1 MINIDNLRQILD
13 GFIGVIPRI
22 VGALIIFI
30 IGFIIAKIVR
40 RLVLETLKKLQIDRF
55 ADIINNSDFLANS
68 KFKVFPSLILSSIIY
83 YFMLLIFLVA
93 ATDILGIQALSSLI
107 SDIINW
113 IPNLVTAL
121 AILMIGFILAD
132 SLKKTVVSTCK
143 NLGIPSASFIGD
155 ALFYFILINVV
166 ISALGQAK
174 VNTQFIGTN
183 ISILIAGLSLAFAIG
198 YGLASKDVVANF
210 LVSFYSKEKIKVGQK
225 VRIDDSEGTIIDLD
239 KTSLTLDC
247 NDRTVVIPLNKLAKG
262 KIEIFNKQ

>member
-1 MINIDNLRQILD
+1 MINIDNLKQILD
-13 GFIGVIPRI
+13 GFLNVIPKL
-22 VGALIIFI
+22 VGAIIVFV

-40 RLVLETLKKLQIDRF
+40 RIIRETLNKLQIDRF
-55 ADIINNSDFLANS
+55 ADVINNSDFLANS
-68 KFKVFPSLILSSIIY
+68 KFKVVPSEILSTIIY
-83 YFMLLIFLVA
+83 YFLLLIFMVA
-93 ATDILGIQALSSLI
+93 ATDILGIQALSNLI

-121 AILMIGFILAD
+121 AILMIGFIVAD

-143 NLGIPSASFIGD
+143 NLGIPSATFIGD
-155 ALFYFILINVV
+155 ALFYFILINVI

-210 LVSFYSKEKIKVGQK
+210 LVSFYSKEKIKIGQR
-225 VRIDDSEGTIIDLD
+225 VRIDDSEGLIIDLD
-239 KTSLTLDC
+239 KTSLTLNC
-247 NDRTVVIPLNKLAKG
+247 SDRIVVIPLNKLAKG
-262 KIEIFNKQ
+262 KIEIFNNH